1 VEFMSTETAHT
12 GTTGTTSHGSAR
24 VWPAYAA
31 CGWGLVFAGIS
42 FYWGSGGHGL
52 LDTIGGAIERRALA
66 GDPAIY
72 AAVWVTGVLKVVGAV
87 LALALVRPWG
97 RRLPRRPVLVLA
109 WIAAVGTML
118 YGGVLELTNALAI
131 THVVKPST
139 PIEWKPL
146 WWHLG
151 VWDLS
156 FFVWGVLFAVAL
168 REFRRAG
175 ADTGTTRAT
184 RAPSRSS
191 AA

>member
-1 VEFMSTETAHT
+1 MSPETAQP
-12 GTTGTTSHGSAR
+12 GTKRTTPGEPVR

-66 GDPAIY
+66 DDPAIY

-87 LALALVRPWG
+87 FALALVRPWG
-97 RRLPRRPVLVLA
+97 RRLPRRAVLVLG
-109 WIAAVGTML
+109 WIAAVGTTL

-131 THVVKPST
+131 THVVKPSA

-146 WWHLG
+146 WWHFG

-156 FFVWGVLFAVAL
+156 FFVWGVLFALAL

-175 ADTGTTRAT
+175 VEKF
-184 RAPSRSS
+184 
-191 AA
+191 

>member
-1 VEFMSTETAHT
+1 MSIKTAHA
-12 GTTGTTSHGSAR
+12 GTAGTTSKAPAHA
-24 VWPAYAA
+24 WPAYAA

-52 LDTIGGAIERRALA
+52 LDTIGGAIERSALA

-87 LALALVRPWG
+87 LALALVRPWA
-97 RRLPRRPVLVLA
+97 RRLPRRAVLLLGWV
-109 WIAAVGTML
+109 AAVGTTL

-131 THVVKPST
+131 THVLKPST

-146 WWHLG
+146 WWHFG

-156 FFVWGVLFAVAL
+156 FFVWGLLFALAL
-168 REFRRAG
+168 REFRRSG
-175 ADTGTTRAT
+175 GPTL
-184 RAPSRSS
+184 
-191 AA
+191 